1 MAGKEGDKKP
11 PAAPP
16 KAPAAAVPAAPKK
29 TAGGS
34 SFDLGGVKTASL
46 RKPPPPVATGKVPAV
61 GSRSPGV
68 AGPTN
73 AKPRPFDTLDSE
85 VTVPGGPRLPTLS
98 EVRKLTGSTAADL
111 KPVPEKMMTPFTS
124 AQPVLVRPPTVF
136 QKQMQT
142 SGFEDDEKTNTDIIL
157 GNVTGPELDADEEDE
172 VTVTTALHDG
182 LLPAREVTSVDT
194 WKAVNAPMQSRPGRR
209 TAVLYQN
216 VIEQFACGY
225 NQRYQVD
232 ESGKSKTHIFVW
244 DVTRAMNCEV
254 PHFAGGRETTLGQ
267 MVDWLRFE
275 GHSRGWKKANAQQ
288 AAEAADRGEAV
299 LALPQDGKSRL
310 LAVVRPGGVDDGGF
324 PRVAAAIDEVGND
337 MAAPDALKTRLIAY
351 YVHE

>member
-11 PAAPP
+11 AAPAPKPAA
-16 KAPAAAVPAAPKK
+16 PAAPKK
-29 TAGGS
+29 PAES
-34 SFDLGGVKTASL
+34 SFDLGAMKTASL
-46 RKPPPPVATGKVPAV
+46 RKPPPPVATGKVAV
-61 GSRSPGV
+61 PPVKGPGM
-68 AGPTN
+68 AR
-73 AKPRPFDTLDSE
+73 PRGFDTMDSE
-85 VTVPGGPRLPTLS
+85 VTVPGGAPLS
-98 EVRKLTGSTAADL
+98 LASLERITGSTSKDL

-136 QKQMQT
+136 QKKMQA
-142 SGFEDDEKTNTDIIL
+142 SGFDDDEKTNTDIIL
-157 GNVTGPELDADEEDE
+157 GNAVGPELDADEEDE

-194 WKAVNAPMQSRPGRR
+194 WKAVNAPMQSKPGRR
-209 TAVLYQN
+209 TAILYQN
-216 VIEQFACGY
+216 VIDQFACGY
-225 NQRYQVD
+225 NQRYVV
-232 ESGKSKTHIFVW
+232 EEGSGKSKTHIFVW

-254 PHFAGGRETTLGQ
+254 PHFASGRETTLGQ

-310 LAVVRPGGVDDGGF
+310 LAVVRPGGLDAENF

-337 MAAPDALKTRLIAY
+337 MPAHEALKTRLIAY
-351 YVHE
+351 YTHE